1 MTDGLATG
9 WFHTAQFLC
18 GIPMLLGFRL
28 RIEGQRHIPCRGP
41 ALLIAN
47 HQSLLDP
54 IIIGLA
60 SPRRLCYLARKT
72 LFRNPVVGAVLHS
85 VGGVELDMEGVGKE
99 GIKTILHELQRGQ
112 AVVVYPEG
120 TRTEDGR
127 IQPFRPGIQ
136 LLIKRTEAPIVPIG
150 IAGAVEAWP
159 YWRPMPYPA
168 PLFPPAG
175 GGVAAVVGPALE
187 AKRIASLPRAK
198 MLTELFEVISGLK
211 ERAERLRRG
220 VQPASRRGIASL
232 LKSTPASLPHAA
244 GE

>member
-9 WFHTAQFLC
+9 WFHFAQFLL
-18 GIPMLLGFRL
+18 GLPMILGFRL
-28 RIEGQRHIPCRGP
+28 RIEGQRHIPPRGP

-54 IIIGLA
+54 IVIGLA

-72 LFRNPVVGAVLHS
+72 LFRNPVVKAVLRS
-85 VGGVELDMEGVGKE
+85 VGGVELDMEGIGKE

-127 IQPFRPGIQ
+127 VQPFRPGIQ

-150 IAGAVEAWP
+150 IAGAFETWP
-159 YWRPMPYPA
+159 YWQPLPHPA
-168 PLFPPAG
+168 PLFPRAG
-175 GGVAAVVGPALE
+175 EGVAVSVGAPLG
-187 AKRIASLPRAK
+187 AKRFAALPREK
-198 MLTELFEVISGLK
+198 MLGELFDVISGLK
-211 ERAERLRRG
+211 EKAERLRQRPVG
-220 VQPASRRGIASL
+220 
-232 LKSTPASLPHAA
+232 
-244 GE
+244 